1 MNQKLEIAEVKLTLP
16 EVDTILQSMG
26 QQPYDRVA
34 DLIANIRTQVITQIN
49 EANKPP
55 EAPENKDDLVDQIR
69 DNVLEKVGG
78 TD

>member
-1 MNQKLEIAEVKLTLP
+1 MNKLEIAEVKLTLP

-34 DLIANIRTQVITQIN
+34 DLIANIRNQVITQIN

-55 EAPENKDDLVDQIR
+55 VVEEDVAVENA
-69 DNVLEKVGG
+69 GG

>member
-49 EANKPP
+49 EANKPA
-55 EAPENKDDLVDQIR
+55 EQVD
-69 DNVLEKVGG
+69 ETASAGG

>member
-16 EVDTILQSMG
+16 EVDVILQSMG

-34 DLIANIRTQVITQIN
+34 DLIANIRNQVITQIT
-49 EANKPP
+49 EANKPAESVP
-55 EAPENKDDLVDQIR
+55 DGAPGNDDA
-69 DNVLEKVGG
+69 NTGVGG

>member
-1 MNQKLEIAEVKLTLP
+1 MKLEIAEVKLTLP

-34 DLIANIRTQVITQIN
+34 DLIANIRNQVITQIN

-55 EAPENKDDLVDQIR
+55 AVEEEIEVAES
-69 DNVLEKVGG
+69 VGG

>member
-1 MNQKLEIAEVKLTLP
+1 MNKLEIAEVKLSLP
-16 EVDTILQSMG
+16 EVDVILQSMG

-34 DLIANIRTQVITQIN
+34 DLIANIRNQVIAQIN

-55 EAPENKDDLVDQIR
+55 VVEEDVAVKNA
-69 DNVLEKVGG
+69 GG

>member
-1 MNQKLEIAEVKLTLP
+1 MNKLEIAEVKLSLP
-16 EVDTILQSMG
+16 EVDVILQSMG

-34 DLIANIRTQVITQIN
+34 DLIANIRNQVITQIN

-55 EAPENKDDLVDQIR
+55 EPPDEDKPEDTNP
-69 DNVLEKVGG
+69 GG

>member
-1 MNQKLEIAEVKLTLP
+1 MNKLEIAEVKLTLP

-34 DLIANIRTQVITQIN
+34 DLIANIRNQVITQIN

-55 EAPENKDDLVDQIR
+55 AYDGKDDDTGGA
-69 DNVLEKVGG
+69 GG

>member
-55 EAPENKDDLVDQIR
+55 VVEEEVSIEQSA
-69 DNVLEKVGG
+69 GG